1 MRRSNC
7 HISCQVPL
15 TFSGAGR
22 TLGWLRLDQIFHHEA
37 RPPEESDPLAIGQL
51 EIQLVFPLQ
60 AAHPNVV
67 VDQVVGLDILTK
79 KLARLLRWPRSGEI
93 NSCFLQKQTGMLE
106 LPRGEV
112 KANRTCAESS

>member
-51 EIQLVFPLQ
+51 ETHFVFPFQ

-79 KLARLLRWPRSGEI
+79 KLAGLLRWPRSGEI